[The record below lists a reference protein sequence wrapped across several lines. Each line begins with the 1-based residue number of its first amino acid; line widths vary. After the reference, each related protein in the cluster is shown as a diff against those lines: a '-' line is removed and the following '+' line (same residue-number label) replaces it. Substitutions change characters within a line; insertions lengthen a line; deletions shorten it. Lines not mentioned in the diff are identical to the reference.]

1 MTQPNDDVK
10 EHLRKRGIDPA
21 SLSDD
26 VIKKFNAFG
35 KGELKKVDELGD
47 ALMKDDPVN
56 NPTKISAVH

>member
-1 MTQPNDDVK
+1 MTQPTDDVK
-10 EHLRKRGIDPA
+10 EHLKKRGIDPE

-35 KGELKKVDELGD
+35 KGELKKVDDLGD
-47 ALMKDDPVN
+47 ALMQDDSVA

>member
-21 SLSDD
+21 TLSED

-47 ALMKDDPVN
+47 ALMADNPVD